1 MNLLISDGDADR
13 AQRKDLL
20 NPQWTAFGLAVGKHA
35 SYDHM
40 TQLLFATQF
49 NPKQEVMQNLAKYKH
64 LWTINEP

>member
-13 AQRKDLL
+13 EQRKDLL

-40 TQLLFATQF
+40 TLLLFATQF
-49 NPKQEVMQNLAKYKH
+49 NPKQEVMQNLIKYKH
-64 LWTINEP
+64 LWTTNEP